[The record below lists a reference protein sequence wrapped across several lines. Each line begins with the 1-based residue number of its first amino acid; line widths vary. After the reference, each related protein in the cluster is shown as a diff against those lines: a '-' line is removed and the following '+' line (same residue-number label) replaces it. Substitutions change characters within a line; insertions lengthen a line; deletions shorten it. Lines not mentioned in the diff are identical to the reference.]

1 MLKGLH
7 WLGHSAFRF
16 EGSKTIYFDPWK
28 LAKDSKMADMILI
41 SHEHFDHF
49 SKNDIILISSKD
61 TVILTTQAVAKELK
75 ARPVS
80 CKEIRGMSPGD
91 VCEIPGIKIE
101 AVASYNVNKHF
112 HPKDSKKLGFIVSVD
127 GVSIYHAGDT
137 DNIAEMKTYRCDVAL
152 LPVSGT
158 YVMTSDEAV
167 QAALTIKPKLAIPMH
182 YGDIVGS
189 VKDAK
194 VFQDLLKDKV
204 EVDILKK
211 ES

>member
-1 MLKGLH
+1 MLKNLH
-7 WLGHSAFRF
+7 WLSHSAFRF
-16 EGSKTIYFDPWK
+16 DGSKTIYFDPWK
-28 LAKDSKMADMILI
+28 LAKGSKMADIILI

-49 SKNDIILISSKD
+49 SKNDIILISSRD
-61 TVILTTQAVAKELK
+61 TVILTTEAVAKELK
-75 ARPVS
+75 AHAVS
-80 CKEIRGMSPGD
+80 CNEIRGMSPGD
-91 VCEIPGIKIE
+91 VCEISGIKIE

-137 DNIAEMKTYRCDVAL
+137 DNIPEMKGYRCDVAL

-167 QAALTIKPKLAIPMH
+167 QAALAIKPKLAIPMH
-182 YGDIVGS
+182 YGEVAGS

-194 VFQDLLKDKV
+194 AFQDLLKDKV
-204 EVDILKK
+204 EVEILKK
-211 ES
+211 EN